1 MVNLIIGIL
10 SAAGVL
16 FYAIQNQWGL
26 YMQAHSI
33 VVVFGGSIAVF
44 FLATPE
50 VVTKDLFRKALK
62 LLFKNEEKFEDYREQ
77 LAALAK
83 NRYSKTNSKN
93 VLINYAQDL
102 WEQGVDQNLF
112 IGLLSQKKDE
122 LDTEIIA
129 SIQSIKNLAKY
140 PPTLGMIGTVIGMIS
155 MFDQLQSAKDQLGSH
170 LAIAMTATFFGLA
183 LTNLLISP
191 TADRL
196 SVRHLQQKKLYNNIY
211 QIILLINNGEAAS
224 IISGTMEP
232 KVA

>member
-1 MVNLIIGIL
+1 MINIIIGIL
-10 SAAGVL
+10 SAAAVL

-26 YMQAHSI
+26 YMQTHSI

-50 VVTKDLFRKALK
+50 IVTKDLFRKAIK
-62 LLFKNEEKFEDYREQ
+62 LMFKNEEKFDDYREQ

-83 NRYSKTNSKN
+83 NRYTKTNSTN

-102 WEQGVDQNLF
+102 WEQGVDSNLF
-112 IGLLSQKKDE
+112 IGLISQKKDE

-129 SIQSIKNLAKY
+129 SIQCLKNLGKY
-140 PPTLGMIGTVIGMIS
+140 PPTLGMIGTVVGMIS
-155 MFDQLQSAKDQLGSH
+155 MFNQLQSAKDQLGEH
-170 LAIAMTATFFGLA
+170 LAVAMTATFFGLA
-183 LTNLLISP
+183 LTNLIISP
-191 TADRL
+191 MADRL
-196 SVRHLQQKKLYNNIY
+196 SIRHLQQKKLYNNIY

-224 IISGTMEP
+224 IISGKMEP